1 MGPAPWCGDDDARA
15 EVLADFAANVFNG
28 NEDLAGAFVS
38 SVCDTADLAAGN
50 EGGVNFAFVLVSA
63 YLVFFMQTGFAML
76 CAGSVRTKNTM
87 NILIKNVLDAAAG
100 ALSYYVF
107 GWAFAYGESGNS
119 FIGHSNFALAGID
132 KTGGDF
138 DWSLYLF
145 QWAFAAAAATI
156 VSGSVA
162 ERTQFA
168 SYLGYSIFLTAFVYP
183 VVTHWGW
190 DYEGWL
196 SSFAAEDSTRRFL
209 FGCGYFDFAGS
220 GIVHM
225 VGGMAGLAGAY
236 FVGPRMGRF
245 DEDGKPVEIRGH
257 SASLV
262 VLGTFILWVGWYGF
276 NPGSALGISGTD
288 YYITASRSAVT
299 TTLGAAAGGVV
310 TLVYLYFKCHIYD
323 LIAVCNGVLGGLVS
337 VTANCS
343 LVEPWAAII
352 IGGIGAMVI
361 QGVDAVFMKLQIDDP
376 LQAAHIHGFC
386 GMWGVFVTGLMAT
399 ESYTQQVYGD
409 APNVHRDNYY
419 GLFYGGGGNL
429 LACQLVGI
437 IAIAAWTLGLLG
449 PFFFIMNKLGL
460 LRCSAEVEQIG
471 LDISK
476 HGGSAY
482 AYDMGVDP
490 TSKAI

>member
-1 MGPAPWCGDDDARA
+1 MGPAPWCGDEAARQTVS
-15 EVLADFAANVFNG
+15 ESFQTNVFG
-28 NEDLAGAFVS
+28 GDEDLTSAFIS
-38 SVCDTADLAAGN
+38 SVCDTADLAAAN
-50 EGGVNFAFVLVSA
+50 EGGVNYTFILVSA

-87 NILIKNVLDAAAG
+87 NILIKNVLDACAG
-100 ALSYYVF
+100 ALAYYVT
-107 GWAFAYGESGNS
+107 GYAFAYGSSANS

-138 DWSLYLF
+138 DWSFYLF
-145 QWAFAAAAATI
+145 QWAFAAATATI

-168 SYLGYSIFLTAFVYP
+168 AYLGYSIFLTSFVYP
-183 VVTHWGW
+183 VISHWGW
-190 DYEGWL
+190 SDEGWL
-196 SSFAAEDSTRRFL
+196 SAFRGDYGSLL
-209 FGCGYFDFAGS
+209 FDCGYLDFAGS

-225 VGGMAGLAGAY
+225 TGGLAGLAGAY

-262 VLGTFILWVGWYGF
+262 VLGTFVLWVGWYGF
-276 NPGSALGISGTD
+276 NPGSALAISGVE
-288 YYITASRSAVT
+288 YYNVASRAAVT
-299 TTLGAAAGGVV
+299 TTLSAASGGVV
-310 TLVYLYFKCHIYD
+310 TLFYLYFVNHIYD
-323 LIAVCNGVLGGLVS
+323 LIAVCNGVLGGLVGI
-337 VTANCS
+337 TAGCAV
-343 LVEPWAAII
+343 VEPWAAII
-352 IGGIGAMVI
+352 IGGIAAMVI
-361 QGVDAVFMKLQIDDP
+361 QGADVVLLKFQIDDP

-386 GMWGVFVTGLMAT
+386 GMWGVFVVGIIAT
-399 ESYTQQVYGD
+399 EKYVQQVYGLD
-409 APNVHRDNYY
+409 DRGNYY

-429 LACQLVGI
+429 LACQLIGI
-437 IAIAAWTLGLLG
+437 IAISAWTLGLLG
-449 PFFFIMNKLGL
+449 PFFFAMNKIGL

-471 LDISK
+471 LDVSK

>member
-1 MGPAPWCGDDDARA
+1 MEFGDDWCDDEDQRNYMTMNFTESLGGGDAGKAAA
-15 EVLADFAANVFNG
+15 E
-28 NEDLAGAFVS
+28 AFIQT
-38 SVCDTADLAAGN
+38 VCDTWTGS
-50 EGGVNFAFVLVSA
+50 NFAFILMSA

-87 NILIKNVLDAAAG
+87 NILIKNVLDACAG
-100 ALSYYVF
+100 ALAYYVT
-107 GWAFAYGESGNS
+107 GWAFAYGDSANS

-132 KTGGDF
+132 KTGDF

-145 QWAFAAAAATI
+145 QWAFAAATATI

-162 ERTQFA
+162 ERTQFGA
-168 SYLGYSIFLTAFVYP
+168 YLGYSIFLTAFVYP
-183 VVTHWGW
+183 VISHWGW
-190 DYEGWL
+190 SDEGWL
-196 SSFAAEDSTRRFL
+196 SAFRGDYGDLL
-209 FGCGYFDFAGS
+209 FNCGYIDFAGS

-225 VGGMAGLAGAY
+225 TGGLAGLAGAY

-262 VLGTFILWVGWYGF
+262 VLGTFVLWVGWYGF
-276 NPGSALGISGTD
+276 NPGSALAISNPG
-288 YYITASRSAVT
+288 YANIASRTAVT
-299 TTLGAAAGGVV
+299 TTLSAASGGIV
-310 TLVYLYFKCHIYD
+310 TLIYLYFLHHIYD
-323 LIAVCNGVLGGLVS
+323 LIAVCNGVLGGLVGITAGCS
-337 VTANCS
+337 V
-343 LVEPWAAII
+343 VEPWAAII
-352 IGGIGAMVI
+352 IGGIAAMVI
-361 QGVDAVFMKLQIDDP
+361 QGVDVVLLKLQIDDP

-386 GMWGVFVTGLMAT
+386 GMWGVFVVGIIAT
-399 ESYTQQVYGD
+399 EKYVQQVYTLDDRG
-409 APNVHRDNYY
+409 NYY

-437 IAIAAWTLGLLG
+437 LAIAGWTLGLLG
-449 PFFFIMNKLGL
+449 PFFFAMNKFGM

-471 LDISK
+471 LDVSK